1 MKAERAYPRF
11 TITAKGT
18 RWVEGGH
25 PWIYAQEI
33 VSAPEGVE
41 NGALVDA
48 VSEKGKYLGSGFFS
62 RESKIRIRLLSRN
75 ANDRFDADFWRRRI
89 RYAWDYRKTVM
100 GADVSCCRVIFGEAD
115 GFPGL
120 TVDRFENLLVTQTL
134 SVGMERIKEM
144 LFPLLV
150 EVLAEDGVVIDGV
163 FERNTLLTRPEQRT
177 MLTLWSI
184 FRSPLMLGCELT
196 DLDEWTLGLIT
207 NPEVLA
213 LLKDSRNAREILNVC
228 DTIAWQAEDEQ
239 GNTYLAV
246 FNLGNLPA
254 KREITL
260 DKLGLSGEY
269 TVHDLWGDQPDAV
282 VSSGIVSFTIFR
294 RSSWISLQSQHSICS
309 FIFSLMVWCPS
320 CVILALYCVI
330 FTLLAMGLVLHIN
343 CMCLRS
349 YTITFLYAKDR
360 VHFLGAFCLVFFI

>member
-1 MKAERAYPRF
+1 MVGRDIVLSLSPGPAMVEQADHLRKYANMWR
-11 TITAKGT
+11 IT
-18 RWVEGGH
+18 
-25 PWIYAQEI
+25 
-33 VSAPEGVE
+33 
-41 NGALVDA
+41 N
-48 VSEKGKYLGSGFFS
+48 
-62 RESKIRIRLLSRN
+62 
-75 ANDRFDADFWRRRI
+75 DFWDRWEDITEMFMRCRNWSPYVSNGCFPDCDMLPVGHISI
-89 RYAWDYRKTVM
+89 R
-100 GADVSCCRVIFGEAD
+100 GCEH
-115 GFPGL
+115 
-120 TVDRFENLLVTQTL
+120 
-134 SVGMERIKEM
+134 
-144 LFPLLV
+144 
-150 EVLAEDGVVIDGV
+150 GV

-282 VSSGIVSFTIFR
+282 VSSGIVC
-294 RSSWISLQSQHSICS
+294 SIDTHG
-309 FIFSLMVWCPS
+309 
-320 CVILALYCVI
+320 A
-330 FTLLAMGLVLHIN
+330 VLFK
-343 CMCLRS
+343 LTTKS
-349 YTITFLYAKDR
+349 
-360 VHFLGAFCLVFFI
+360 